1 MTLQLRG
8 KDDVLWAR
16 QEIQRFASDIP
27 FDPTDLNRI
36 EVAASELATNLVKH
50 GKGGTLDL
58 LRLARDGRD
67 GLRITATDHG
77 PGIEDVER
85 ALTPGF
91 STTATLGAGL
101 SAMREL
107 MDKFELH
114 TEPGRGTR
122 VEIEKWILP

>member
-8 KDDVLWAR
+8 RDDVLWAR

-27 FDPTDLNRI
+27 FGPTDRNRI

-67 GLRITATDHG
+67 GLRITATDRG

-85 ALTPGF
+85 ALAPGF
-91 STTATLGAGL
+91 STTATLGTGL